1 MEADSIRQIGGMEAA
16 ALRPHS
22 LRSAPMAR
30 NRRQFLQDVGNG
42 MLLAGLGTPLAGQ
55 LGISA
60 AFAGEEDAFL
70 NFGDL
75 QPLVDLLQS
84 TPVEK
89 LQPILVGKLQSG
101 DADLGRL
108 IAAAALAN
116 AETFGG
122 EDYVGFHTEMALL
135 PALQMAD
142 ELPSERKALPVLKVL
157 YRNTQRI
164 QDGGFQEER
173 RLTQVKPMEIPASA
187 QVGELLREAT
197 RAQDMQ
203 RAEGLFAASSDRS
216 IEEAFNALLWAIQ
229 DEANVHRFAIAN
241 RAWGLVD
248 VVGLEHAHTILRQ
261 CVRFCVDAEE
271 DVRNQLARNNLPT
284 HPMRPLIPKLLD
296 QYRLIE
302 KPIGTREADD
312 AWLEEMSRFI
322 YEHNDAEAMDAVA
335 AAIAD
340 GISPESI
347 GQAISLS
354 SNQLV
359 LRQDRLNK
367 DSWRVHGATPGVH
380 ASDANN
386 AWRNM
391 VRHADHRNVVV
402 GLMVSAF
409 NTGGSKCYAD
419 YEALPHDEHVEQ
431 LKSREAKS
439 LLGEAEEAIR
449 ANEQSRAAAA
459 IAVYGQQGYDE
470 RPVFDLMLRYAV
482 SEDGKLHA
490 EKYYRTCV
498 EEFATTSPAFR
509 WRHLIS
515 LARVTASA
523 YGFDVDDNAGYRAP
537 GYEEACH
544 LLNVPV

>member
-1 MEADSIRQIGGMEAA
+1 
-16 ALRPHS
+16 
-22 LRSAPMAR
+22 MAR
-30 NRRQFLQDVGNG
+30 NRRQFLQEVGNG
-42 MLLAGLGTPLAGQ
+42 MLVAGLGAGLAGQ
-55 LGISA
+55 LGISTA
-60 AFAGEEDAFL
+60 LASEEGDFL
-70 NFGDL
+70 HFGDL
-75 QPLVDLLQS
+75 QPLVDLLQE

-101 DADLGRL
+101 EADLERL

-122 EDYVGFHTEMALL
+122 EDYVGFHTEMALM

-164 QDGGFQEER
+164 QDGGFRDTR
-173 RLTQVKPMEIPASA
+173 RLKNVQPLEIPTGTE
-187 QVGELLREAT
+187 VGELLLQASRS
-197 RAQDMQ
+197 QDMEQ
-203 RAEGLFAASSDRS
+203 AERIFAGSASRS
-216 IEEAFNALLWAIQ
+216 LEEAFNALLWAIQ
-229 DEANVHRFAIAN
+229 DNANVHRFAIAH
-241 RAWGLVD
+241 RAWALID

-271 DVRNQLARNNLPT
+271 GIRRSFAKNNLPT
-284 HPMRPLIPKLLD
+284 DPMRPMVPRLLD
-296 QYRLIE
+296 QYRLLE

-322 YEHNDAEAMDAVA
+322 YEHNNAESMDAVA
-335 AAIAD
+335 ASIAD

-347 GQAISLS
+347 GQAISLA

-367 DSWRVHGATPGVH
+367 DSWRIHGATPGVH

-386 AWRNM
+386 SWRNM

-402 GLMVSAF
+402 GLMVSAY
-409 NTGGSKCYAD
+409 NTGGSKCFSD

-449 ANEQSRAAAA
+449 ANDQPRAAAA
-459 IAVYGQQGYDE
+459 IAVYGEQGYDE

-509 WRHLIS
+509 WRHLIG

-537 GYEEACH
+537 GYDEACR